1 MSHDILA
8 DAIFDKIESKLVHVS
23 QENATE
29 ICGRFTRLENG
40 LTTIHRGQQGVVAQ
54 LTAVDVDVH
63 AQLNAK
69 LDELKQQM
77 RLMLRVL
84 IAMLVTLGV
93 ILVVVSW
100 PASVRKAQQDAPGEL
115 GSEYCKWY
123 ANIPWDENMPQHAAQ
138 HLLSW
143 AQCAVDSVFPKCCR
157 PGHSCQPEQ

>member
-8 DAIFDKIESKLVHVS
+8 DAIFEKIESQLVHVS
-23 QENATE
+23 HDNAAEILTKFTGMENS
-29 ICGRFTRLENG
+29 LV
-40 LTTIHRGQQGVVAQ
+40 TIQRGQQALVAQ

-77 RLMLRVL
+77 RLMLRVF
-84 IAMLVTLGV
+84 IATLVTLGV

-100 PASVRKAQQDAPGEL
+100 PVSVRKQQDAPGEL
-115 GSEYCKWY
+115 GSEYCRWY

-157 PGHSCQPEQ
+157 PEHSCQPEQ